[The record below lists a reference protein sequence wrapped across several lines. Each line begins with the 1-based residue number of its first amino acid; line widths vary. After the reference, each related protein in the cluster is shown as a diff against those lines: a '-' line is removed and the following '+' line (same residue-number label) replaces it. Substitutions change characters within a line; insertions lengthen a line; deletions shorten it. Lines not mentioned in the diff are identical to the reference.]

1 MSIVDRIVPHIHQVP
16 LKEQIV
22 KARSRLGIQKD
33 RLESM
38 AIKIQQKDQEL
49 LERCIGAQVNKDLAR
64 ARLYANEC
72 AQVRKIA
79 HIVLSSQLALEQVM
93 FKLDMALEFGEVWA
107 DMKPIV
113 GIVAETKGRIS
124 GIVPHI
130 ASELGEINT
139 MLEDLGEEAGPVL
152 DNTVD
157 IQATGEDAK
166 KVLEESS
173 AIAQER
179 ITQTFPKLPEL
190 GLEQNIAPPEP
201 LPATGGPAM
210 GDEPRVERRLYEY
223 IKANQGNLHVSDA
236 ARILD
241 IPPEKVREILDRL
254 QGEGKV
260 VVE

>member
-1 MSIVDRIVPHIHQVP
+1 MSILNRIVPHIHQAP

-49 LERCIGAQVNKDLAR
+49 FERCIGAQVSKDLAR
-64 ARLYANEC
+64 SRLYANEC
-72 AQVRKIA
+72 AEVRKIA
-79 HIVLSSQLALEQVM
+79 HIVLSSQLALEQVI
-93 FKLDMALEFGEVWA
+93 FKLDMALEFGDVMA

-124 GIVPHI
+124 NIVPHI
-130 ASELGEINT
+130 ASELGDINT
-139 MLEDLGEEAGPVL
+139 MLEDLSDEAGPVL

-157 IQATGEDAK
+157 VQNTSEDAK

-179 ITQTFPKLPEL
+179 LSQTFPKLPEL
-190 GLEQNIAPPEP
+190 TLERSSIWPEP
-201 LPATGGPAM
+201 LPATGS
-210 GDEPRVERRLYEY
+210 ETEVHRRVYEY
-223 IKANQGNLHVSDA
+223 IKAHQGNLHISDA
-236 ARILD
+236 ASTIG
-241 IPPEKVREILDRL
+241 IPPDRVRIALDRL
-254 QGEGKV
+254 ESEGKV

>member
-1 MSIVDRIVPHIHQVP
+1 LSIVNRFIPHIHQVP
-16 LKEQIV
+16 IKEQIV
-22 KARSRLGIQKD
+22 KARSRLGIQKES
-33 RLESM
+33 LETM
-38 AIKIQQKDQEL
+38 AIKIQRKDQEL
-49 LERCIGAQVNKDLAR
+49 FERCTGAEVSKDFAR

-79 HIVLSSQLALEQVM
+79 HIVLSSQLALEQVI
-93 FKLDMALEFGEVWA
+93 FKLDMALEFGEVMA

-139 MLEDLGEEAGPVL
+139 MLEDLSEETGPVL

-157 IQATGEDAK
+157 VQTTSDDAK

-179 ITQTFPKLPEL
+179 LTQTFPKLPEL
-190 GLEQNIAPPEP
+190 ALEQNSAPPES
-201 LPATGGPAM
+201 LSATGCELG
-210 GDEPRVERRLYEY
+210 VERRLYEY
-223 IKANQGNLHVSDA
+223 IKTHQGNLHVSDA
-236 ARILD
+236 SRILD
-241 IPPEKVREILDRL
+241 IPTDRVREALGRL
-254 QGEGKV
+254 ESEGKV

>member
-1 MSIVDRIVPHIHQVP
+1 LSIVNRIFPHVHEVP

-22 KARSRLGIQKD
+22 KASSRLEIQKE

-38 AIKIQQKDQEL
+38 AIKIQRKDREL
-49 LERCIGAQVNKDLAR
+49 FERCVGAEASKDLAH

-72 AQVRKIA
+72 AQVRSIA
-79 HIVLSSQLALEQVM
+79 HIIMSSQLALEQVI
-93 FKLDMALEFGEVWA
+93 FKLGMALEFGEVMS

-113 GIVAETKGRIS
+113 GIVAETRGRIS

-139 MLEDLGEEAGPVL
+139 MLEDLSEETGPVL

-157 IQATGEDAK
+157 VQTTSEDAK

-179 ITQTFPKLPEL
+179 LTQTFPKLPEL
-190 GLEQNIAPPEP
+190 ALEQNKAPPEQ
-201 LPATGGPAM
+201 LPVAVH
-210 GDEPRVERRLYEY
+210 EPGVERRVYDY
-223 IKANQGNLHVSDA
+223 IKAHQGNLHLSDA

-241 IPPEKVREILDRL
+241 IPPDKVREALDRL
-254 QGEGKV
+254 ESEGKV